1 MQQEYLKLNPPG
13 DEAGEVEDLPGGS
26 GGNPEVTDEE
36 MVVDEENKVSDISP
50 THVTLRKT
58 RLPYLQGLAMD
69 ETYQALCRKLKGS
82 LRFDD
87 IDGLPA
93 WASWSF
99 SQDFLPESFYSNE
112 GLELAITDIGAV
124 VTSTRTVTPTL
135 VLAFGLVLRELD
147 LAKALVSTS
156 KPERAPHWV
165 NGDFISPDSVARV
178 VRIIGQLL

>member
-26 GGNPEVTDEE
+26 GGNPEVADEE

-87 IDGLPA
+87 IDELPA
-93 WASWSF
+93 WAS
-99 SQDFLPESFYSNE
+99 
-112 GLELAITDIGAV
+112 
-124 VTSTRTVTPTL
+124 
-135 VLAFGLVLRELD
+135 
-147 LAKALVSTS
+147 
-156 KPERAPHWV
+156 
-165 NGDFISPDSVARV
+165 
-178 VRIIGQLL
+178 